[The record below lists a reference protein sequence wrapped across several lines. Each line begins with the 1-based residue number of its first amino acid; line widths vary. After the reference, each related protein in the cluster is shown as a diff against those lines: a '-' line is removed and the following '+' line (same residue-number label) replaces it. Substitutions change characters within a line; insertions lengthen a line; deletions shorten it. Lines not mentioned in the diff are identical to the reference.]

1 MTRWLVLIATVVT
14 AFTCGSVA
22 AFAEP
27 STPAPEVRQ
36 PPGAVNVDGDYD
48 RGVRARVMKDWPTA
62 IDAFRKVVAR
72 RADFPDA
79 WNELG
84 FALRNVRRYPEALAA
99 YAEAL
104 RLRPEFPEALEYLGE
119 AYVDLGRLDDAR
131 KILVRLRKVD
141 TRRAQE
147 LADVIGKAR

>member
-1 MTRWLVLIATVVT
+1 MTRWLVLIATAVA
-14 AFTCGSVA
+14 AFTCAPGSGL
-22 AFAEP
+22 AEP
-27 STPAPEVRQ
+27 SAPTEEVRQ

-48 RGVRARVMKDWPTA
+48 RGVRARVMKDWPAA
-62 IDAFRKVVAR
+62 IDAFRTVVAQ
-72 RADFPDA
+72 RADFADA

-119 AYVDLGRLDDAR
+119 AYVDLGRLEDAR
-131 KILVRLRKVD
+131 RVLDRLRGLD

-147 LADVIGKAR
+147 LADVIAKAR